1 MKLPNRNVDKN
12 EIKRLQSPCR
22 HYVRKNISKVR
33 LLIVGNKRAV
43 YSRIGVSWFR
53 GCQTEKISGPKTFQK
68 KPQVCKFDVPIELVL
83 KVMKFQQKMVAS
95 FFHTTNEKEI
105 S

>member
-12 EIKRLQSPCR
+12 EIKRLQSPCQ

-43 YSRIGVSWFR
+43 YSGIGVS
-53 GCQTEKISGPKTFQK
+53 
-68 KPQVCKFDVPIELVL
+68 
-83 KVMKFQQKMVAS
+83 
-95 FFHTTNEKEI
+95 
-105 S
+105 